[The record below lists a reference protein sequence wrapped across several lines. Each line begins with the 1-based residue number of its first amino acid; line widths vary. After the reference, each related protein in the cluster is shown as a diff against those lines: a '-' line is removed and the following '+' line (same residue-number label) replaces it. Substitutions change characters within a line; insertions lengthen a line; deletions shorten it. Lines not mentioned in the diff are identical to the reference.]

1 VSGTHQLAPSLVL
14 RKVCLK
20 HSPTEHSMSATI
32 PSAELF
38 DRFISD
44 SESAFGHC
52 YFKSAYHALAGAM
65 HCAEQEG
72 DALRLRTIMGL
83 VRSQQRGI
91 EAASFTRPAHEVA
104 GMGGPKGFY
113 ETLQRQLAATIRLVE
128 LRNSLGP
135 RTRLNLL

>member
-72 DALRLRTIMGL
+72 DALRLRTI
-83 VRSQQRGI
+83 
-91 EAASFTRPAHEVA
+91 
-104 GMGGPKGFY
+104 
-113 ETLQRQLAATIRLVE
+113 RQLAATIRLVE